1 MGFHT
6 FDADKAERLERPADR
21 YRWVSAEEIVGAL
34 TAENADRDDR
44 AAATV
49 ADLGSGTGFYTD
61 AVAPHVGA
69 VYGVDVQAEM
79 HAFYREKGVPENVD
93 LVESDVAA
101 LPFDD
106 GELDAAFSTMT
117 YHEFASDDA
126 LAALA
131 RVIRTDGRLA
141 LFDWS
146 AGGDGE
152 HGPPADERFAASDAV
167 AALEAAGFDALSA
180 SERTETFAVIAR
192 AP

>member
-6 FDADKAERLERPADR
+6 FDAEQADRLERPAVR
-21 YRWVSAEEIVGAL
+21 YRWVSAEEVVGSL
-34 TAENADRDDR
+34 TAAGADR

-61 AVAPHVGA
+61 AVAPHVEA

-79 HAFYREKGVPENVD
+79 HAFYREKGVPENVE
-93 LVESDVAA
+93 LVESDVAS
-101 LPFDD
+101 LPFED

-126 LAALA
+126 LAELA
-131 RVIRTDGRLA
+131 RAIRTDGRLA

-146 AGGDGE
+146 AAGDGE
-152 HGPPADERFAASDAV
+152 HGPPADERFDASDAV
-167 AALEAAGFDALSA
+167 AALEAAGFEVISA

-192 AP
+192 VS

>member
-6 FDADKAERLERPADR
+6 FDAEKADRLERPAVR
-21 YRWVSAEEIVGAL
+21 YRWVSGEEVVGAL
-34 TAENADRDDR
+34 TAERADRP
-44 AAATV
+44 AATV

-61 AVAPHVGA
+61 AVAPHVGT

-101 LPFDD
+101 LPFED

-126 LAALA
+126 IAELA
-131 RVIRTDGRLA
+131 RVIRTEGRLA

-146 AGGDGE
+146 AAGDGE
-152 HGPPADERFAASDAV
+152 HGPPADERFDASDAV
-167 AALEAAGFDALSA
+167 AALEATGFEVLSA

-192 AP
+192 VS